1 MKIQSGDV
9 TDNMEIQLNQT
20 RQSREVADSLGAP
33 AGSGTTGG
41 SSDSINITGSGGL
54 IQSALSAGAQDRT
67 DRVAQLKQLVNSNQY
82 SVDPEAVS
90 SALISAHLAGD

>member
-1 MKIQSGDV
+1 MRIQNGDV

-20 RQSREVADSLGAP
+20 RQSREVADSGTAP
-33 AGSGTTGG
+33 AGSTTAGG

-54 IQSALSAGAQDRT
+54 VQSALSAGAQERA
-67 DRVAQLKQLVNSNQY
+67 DRVEQLKQLVNSNQY

-90 SALISAHLAGD
+90 RALIGAHLAGD

>member
-20 RQSREVADSLGAP
+20 RQSREVADSPAAA
-33 AGSGTTGG
+33 AGSATVGG
-41 SSDSINITGSGGL
+41 SSDSINIIGSGGL
-54 IQSALSAGAQDRT
+54 VQSALSAGAQQRAE
-67 DRVAQLKQLVNSNQY
+67 RVEQLKQLVNSNQY

-90 SALISAHLAGD
+90 QALISAHLTGD

>member
-1 MKIQSGDV
+1 MRIQNGDV

-20 RQSREVADSLGAP
+20 RQSREVVDSPAP
-33 AGSGTTGG
+33 SAGSTPGAG
-41 SSDSINITGSGGL
+41 SSDSISLTGVSGL
-54 IQSALSAGAQDRT
+54 VQTALGAGAQQRA

-90 SALISAHLAGD
+90 RALISAHLTGD